1 MTKECKKCGAEKP
14 LEAFYVDKAKR
25 DGRASWCSVCTK
37 ERMRQWEQQNRARVN
52 ERTAANY
59 RRNLEESRAKARAK
73 KARRDERL
81 REQRRDEF
89 APNLCAYCLAPAT
102 DYDHIEP
109 IVLGGSDGIET
120 RVKPQRDWRMSDMR
134 FLRDGDI
141 DGWAES
147 VIHPDDI
154 DEFMELDITMDEFR
168 EFSEEAARRSG
179 DSLGKSSG
187 RSRSSKPMRRR

>member
-109 IVLGGSDGIET
+109 IVLGGSDHWSNLAPACRSCNSRKNGRNLLQFMLAKLE
-120 RVKPQRDWRMSDMR
+120 
-134 FLRDGDI
+134 
-141 DGWAES
+141 ES
-147 VIHPDDI
+147 V
-154 DEFMELDITMDEFR
+154 
-168 EFSEEAARRSG
+168 
-179 DSLGKSSG
+179 
-187 RSRSSKPMRRR
+187 